1 VKVCLFDGDVSYP
14 ATSGKR
20 LRTLNL
26 MLKLAERHE
35 IVYLGRLT
43 GDKATDPEA
52 EEFLRDHGIEPIL
65 VHAPL
70 PKKRGLGFAARLA
83 GNLLQTWPYS
93 VASHQSELLRQTVLR
108 LRAERS
114 FDLWQIEWTGYLPM
128 VPAGTPR
135 VSIAHNVETVL
146 WERSAETASGALK
159 RAFLG
164 TQARK
169 MAAFERWAVNAGERL
184 VAVSEED
191 ARIFRTRF
199 GAERVDVVD
208 NGVDNAFFAE
218 VRGPRDPFTVLFL
231 GALDWRPNQDAID
244 LLLGRIFPEVLR
256 QEPRARLLIVGRN
269 PSAGLRDRVAGMEA
283 VKLHADVADVRPFL
297 GRAGLMAVPLRIG
310 GGSRLK
316 ILEALASGL
325 PVIASR
331 VGAEGLHL
339 EPGTHFVQADETAMA
354 AAIIMAMRDPEP
366 IRKMTEAGRTLVREQ
381 YDWSALAR
389 KLEAVWESACSSSVG
404 WVSRPVHHRIPGED
418 AGPCRDEV
426 GTGQETHPTGVAP

>member
-1 VKVCLFDGDVSYP
+1 MKVCIFDGDVSYP

-35 IVYLGRLT
+35 IVYLGRLV

-52 EEFLRDHGIEPIL
+52 ETFFRDHGIEPIL
-65 VHAPL
+65 IHARL

-83 GNLLQTWPYS
+83 GNLVQRWPYS
-93 VASHQSELLRQTVLR
+93 VASHQSDILRQAVTR

-114 FDLWQIEWTGYLPM
+114 FDLWQLEWTGYLPM

-135 VSIAHNVETVL
+135 VSIAHNVETVI
-146 WERSAETASGALK
+146 WERSAETATGTLK
-159 RAFLG
+159 RTFLG

-169 MAAFERWAVNAGERL
+169 MAAFERWAVHAGERL
-184 VAVSEED
+184 VAVSDED
-191 ARIFRTRF
+191 AEIFRTRF

-208 NGVDNAFFAE
+208 NGVDNAYFAE
-218 VRGPRDPFTVLFL
+218 VRGLRDPFTVLFL

-244 LLLGRIFPEVLR
+244 ILLGRIFPEVRR
-256 QEPRARLLIVGRN
+256 QEPRALLMIVGRN
-269 PSAGLRDRVAGMEA
+269 PSAGLRLRAASMDGVE
-283 VKLHADVADVRPFL
+283 LHADVADVRPFL
-297 GRAGLMAVPLRIG
+297 GQSGLMAVPLRIG

-316 ILEALASGL
+316 ILEALASNV

-339 EPGTHFVQADETAMA
+339 EPGTHFIEADEDAMA
-354 AAIIMAMRDPEP
+354 TALLAAMRNPEP

-389 KLEAVWESACSSSVG
+389 KLEAVWESACVG
-404 WVSRPVHHRIPGED
+404 GRALAEAIR
-418 AGPCRDEV
+418 
-426 GTGQETHPTGVAP
+426 